1 MSDKPKKVLTT
12 EQLAKMQEGR
22 KKAYEA
28 RKKAR
33 EVEKVAKQQAKI
45 DAKKEQEEAIRQ
57 QKEQRELIKKAA
69 EEKKKKKGE
78 LAALKQKQVE
88 EKQPTPEPEPEPE
101 LEPEPEETEDEK
113 YQRVFETASLKV
125 LETLP
130 NNAKELFKKANSK
143 FDCGLS
149 VDDNI
154 KSMINFCKDIIK
166 ANVETSKVVK
176 QHVVEKQAEQAQVV
190 QPPKEQ
196 VVAEKEIEQR
206 IYTIMKRFK

>member
-88 EKQPTPEPEPEPE
+88 EKQPTPEPE